1 MPSLKRH
8 LARLSAVLALL
19 AAYVPAAY
27 AAIPDSEIP
36 GNADIS
42 TIWVVGDIDMVAR
55 TFSMI
60 AMLFNSD
67 SGSMVISAIQLAILI
82 AITLMCLGAATS
94 MKLEPFKTILMIIF
108 LAFAII
114 PTTPVYVASY
124 YDQALNSNTG
134 AVRFR
139 KVDNIPVGVAWTL
152 GLFSKLGK
160 SFTEGIDTASSV
172 VPDVNWTG
180 TAAVE
185 GPVAGNLSVHGT
197 QGFFSPL
204 RTLMQLRRQFNTP
217 ENALIMTNMAIATRS
232 CGWNVRWS
240 DVSKEGFLRVLTSGH
255 QSGMTQIMVP
265 DPASGGKAIQ
275 TSMNCADAGKIIA
288 AQVLSHTTPAT
299 AQSASAAAN
308 QIVATRNMSG
318 SSGVTL
324 DSSARAVKIQTELD
338 ELPGALA
345 SQVKGSSSSNP
356 RPADVLTTA
365 YAMAKQSGTLTPNAL
380 AQYYSAGVQIDAA
393 SIQASMIFNQIA
405 NQCIGAQDASC
416 TQAAA
421 MMTDAIGTS
430 AVDAAG
436 EASIFQTLAEGFLNL
451 MLCLYIG
458 VTPLMVF
465 MIVIRGWA
473 GFKLLG
479 MYIMLAAWI
488 NAWLPIDTLIAH
500 FMQQNLMDNL
510 YKATL
515 AIMYSGTPNVV
526 LSPGFTAGLFDS
538 IQKSILTGS
547 SLMAYIPT
555 ILFFILSGSVYG
567 FAAIANRANLVGQ
580 NAIKEELEAPD
591 LHKTSVIGAERMI
604 QNAAQYGPVESME
617 DLQSNAYANS
627 PTTFNLAMTDS
638 QTETAKRVLSAQASA
653 LGTTVEQM
661 TFAHVDSDGVAT
673 SSGWVID
680 QATGQQAS
688 ARYVEAG
695 THVMADST
703 TKGIGGKVYA
713 GADGSLKLSTPG
725 AELLGYGA
733 SASAK
738 AGAMVELSANGQTS
752 DTNSTSTGSEKSEG
766 TTTSSSVTNRNGLT
780 MTATSLDSQT
790 LQQVHSQTL
799 SDLRSDMSS
808 LENAAS
814 LQQSGSSATSID
826 QKMFNEVM
834 INVDRDSQA
843 ADIQRNAAIT
853 AAEQYSDKVA
863 QTIMDAG
870 RFGGNAN
877 GALFDKL
884 MAFNAGGSDE
894 ERLAANAAMREIF
907 NHSDMQG
914 IETHKAML
922 EGRMDMLEHQKM
934 MQGQAAARINQD
946 IVPQN
951 AASLGSF
958 RQDLN
963 VGERLGGTR
972 NLGPQVGEKV
982 NSMGMTIAEQRKV
995 IEANNAMKVAAIE
1008 EKQAIEKKLRQR
1020 SSLEKIADGAAS
1032 ITHLTEESGGG
1043 LLGKTALFDD
1053 TDALNKRYA
1062 ELNKMLDNY
1071 NPNDSSKTFDGSSLE
1086 NIIGRK
1092 LTAPTADQMLDYS
1105 DQNHAPS
1112 SSGLHKTSLNAQD
1125 GGSYL
1130 PTDREGLTTLAHN
1143 KAFGGEAKNGVKT
1156 QEGVLAMAHAMEK
1169 LFDTDKQDVRFSAF
1183 NDSYHVE
1190 HRPNSTHVRGLA
1202 LDMVL
1207 DQEGKSTQALGT
1219 GHTSWMAAEHKIR
1232 DFMQQNGFGDKDYY
1246 VDYEKKGEGGAT
1258 GDHIHFNF
1266 KNQAAAERFERLAES
1281 GQVRGLG
1288 EVTSSSPTTASAAP
1302 DNAAPM
1308 SALRSLISKGEGGYN
1323 SVNLGERYGQ
1333 RAATRNLTSMTVNE
1347 IMAAQRKKEFNTV
1360 GRYQMTPPT
1369 FASGVKALGL
1379 SGNEKFTPE
1388 LQERFFSEYL
1398 IGKAGGGAALDF
1410 IKGKHNDINKA
1421 MIAMAQ
1427 EWASFPVPHAMKGHV
1442 QQVAAG
1448 QSYYHG
1454 VGNNKA
1460 HLSLSDVRAAL
1471 LHAKSTFGG
1480 A

>member
-1 MPSLKRH
+1 M
-8 LARLSAVLALL
+8 
-19 AAYVPAAY
+19 
-27 AAIPDSEIP
+27 
-36 GNADIS
+36 
-42 TIWVVGDIDMVAR
+42 
-55 TFSMI
+55 
-60 AMLFNSD
+60 
-67 SGSMVISAIQLAILI
+67 
-82 AITLMCLGAATS
+82 
-94 MKLEPFKTILMIIF
+94 
-108 LAFAII
+108 
-114 PTTPVYVASY
+114 
-124 YDQALNSNTG
+124 
-134 AVRFR
+134 
-139 KVDNIPVGVAWTL
+139 
-152 GLFSKLGK
+152 
-160 SFTEGIDTASSV
+160 
-172 VPDVNWTG
+172 
-180 TAAVE
+180 
-185 GPVAGNLSVHGT
+185 
-197 QGFFSPL
+197 
-204 RTLMQLRRQFNTP
+204 
-217 ENALIMTNMAIATRS
+217 
-232 CGWNVRWS
+232 
-240 DVSKEGFLRVLTSGH
+240 
-255 QSGMTQIMVP
+255 
-265 DPASGGKAIQ
+265 
-275 TSMNCADAGKIIA
+275 
-288 AQVLSHTTPAT
+288 
-299 AQSASAAAN
+299 
-308 QIVATRNMSG
+308 
-318 SSGVTL
+318 
-324 DSSARAVKIQTELD
+324 
-338 ELPGALA
+338 
-345 SQVKGSSSSNP
+345 
-356 RPADVLTTA
+356 TTA
-365 YAMAKQSGTLTPNAL
+365 YAMAQQSGTLTPNAL

-405 NQCIGAQDASC
+405 NQCIGAQDAAC

-488 NAWLPIDTLIAH
+488 NSWLPIDTLIAH

-555 ILFFILSGSVYG
+555 ILFFILSGSAYG

-604 QNAAQYGPVESME
+604 QNATQYGPAESME

-653 LGTTVEQM
+653 LGTTAEQM
-661 TFAHVDSDGVAT
+661 TFAHVDSNGVAT

-703 TKGIGGKVYA
+703 TQAAGGKVYA
-713 GADGSLKLSTPG
+713 GGEITAKTGLEAFGNGGGIALKGGGLVEIST
-725 AELLGYGA
+725 
-733 SASAK
+733 S
-738 AGAMVELSANGQTS
+738 GQTS
-752 DTNSTSTGSEKSEG
+752 DTSSTSTGSEKSEG

-780 MTATSLDSQT
+780 MTAASLDSQT

-877 GALFDKL
+877 GALFDRL
-884 MAFNAGGSDE
+884 MAFNAGGSDA

-946 IVPQN
+946 IDPQH
-951 AASLGSF
+951 AASVGSF

-1008 EKQAIEKKLRQR
+1008 EKQAIEKELRQR
-1020 SSLEKIADGAAS
+1020 ASWEKAGEALARGVG
-1032 ITHLTEESGGG
+1032 LT
-1043 LLGKTALFDD
+1043 KTAISDSTD
-1053 TDALNKRYA
+1053 TLNKRYA

-1086 NIIGRK
+1086 SIIGRK
-1092 LTAPTADQMLDYS
+1092 LTAPTAEQMLDYS
-1105 DQNHAPS
+1105 DQNPTPS
-1112 SSGLHKTSLNAQD
+1112 SGSLHKTSMNTPD
-1125 GGSYL
+1125 NGSYL
-1130 PTDREGLTTLAHN
+1130 STDREGLTTLARN

-1183 NDSYHVE
+1183 NDSYHVDN
-1190 HRPNSTHVRGLA
+1190 RPNSKHVRGLA

-1232 DFMQQNGFGDKDYY
+1232 DFMQQNGFSDKDYY
-1246 VDYEKKGEGGAT
+1246 VNYEKKGEGGAT

-1288 EVTSSSPTTASAAP
+1288 EVTSSSSATASASP
-1302 DNAAPM
+1302 GNAAPM

-1323 SVNLGERYGQ
+1323 SVNLGERHGQ
-1333 RAATRNLTSMTVNE
+1333 RAATRNLSGMTVNE
-1347 IMAAQRKKEFNTV
+1347 IMAAQRSKEFNAV
-1360 GRYQMTPPT
+1360 GRYQMIPST
-1369 FASGVKALGL
+1369 FASGVKALEL

-1410 IKGKHNDINKA
+1410 IKGKHNDLNKA
-1421 MIAMAQ
+1421 MVAMAK

-1442 QQVAAG
+1442 RHVAAG

-1471 LHAKSTFGG
+1471 IHAKSTFG
-1480 A
+1480 

>member
-1 MPSLKRH
+1 MPSLKRY
-8 LARLSAVLALL
+8 LNRITALAVLLVAFI
-19 AAYVPAAY
+19 PAAY

-67 SGSMVISAIQLAILI
+67 SGSMVISAVQLAILI
-82 AITLMCLGAATS
+82 AITLMCLSAATS
-94 MKLEPFKTILMIIF
+94 MKFEPFKTILMIIF

-124 YDQALNSNTG
+124 YDQALNSNAG

-160 SFTEGIDTASSV
+160 SFTEGIDTASTV
-172 VPDVNWTG
+172 LPDANWTG

-265 DPASGGKAIQ
+265 DPTGSGKAIQ

-324 DSSARAVKIQTELD
+324 DPSARAIKIQSELN
-338 ELPGALA
+338 ELPGVLA
-345 SQVKGSSSSNP
+345 TQVGSSSGSNP

-365 YAMAKQSGTLTPNAL
+365 YAMAQQSGTLTPNAL

-405 NQCIGAQDASC
+405 NQCIGAQDAAC

-465 MIVIRGWA
+465 MIVIRGWS

-488 NAWLPIDTLIAH
+488 NSWLPIDTLIAH

-510 YKATL
+510 YKSTL

-555 ILFFILSGSVYG
+555 ILFFILSGSAYG

-604 QNAAQYGPVESME
+604 QNSTQYGPAESME

-653 LGTTVEQM
+653 LGTTAEQM
-661 TFAHVDSDGVAT
+661 TFAHVDSNGVAT

-703 TKGIGGKVYA
+703 IQAAGGKVYA
-713 GADGSLKLSTPG
+713 GGEAT
-725 AELLGYGA
+725 
-733 SASAK
+733 AK
-738 AGAMVELSANGQTS
+738 AGLEAFGSGGGVALKGGGLVEISTSGQAS
-752 DTNSTSTGSEKSEG
+752 DTNSSSTGSEKSEG
-766 TTTSSSVTNRNGLT
+766 TTTSSSVTNSNGLT
-780 MTATSLDSQT
+780 MTAASLDSQT
-790 LQQVHSQTL
+790 LQEVHSQTL

-853 AAEQYSDKVA
+853 AAGQYSDKVA

-877 GALFDKL
+877 GALFDRL
-884 MAFNAGGSDE
+884 MAFNAAGSDA

-907 NHSDMQG
+907 NHSDMKG

-934 MQGQAAARINQD
+934 MQGQAASRISQD
-946 IVPQN
+946 IDPQN
-951 AASLGSF
+951 AASVGSF
-958 RQDLN
+958 RQDLG
-963 VGERLGGTR
+963 VSERLGSTR

-1008 EKQAIEKKLRQR
+1008 EKQAIEKELRQR
-1020 SSLEKIADGAAS
+1020 SSTEKLIDGLAKGVGFTSENA
-1032 ITHLTEESGGG
+1032 EG
-1043 LLGKTALFDD
+1043 LLGRTAVFAD
-1053 TDALNKRYA
+1053 TDTLNKRYA
-1062 ELNKMLDNY
+1062 ELSKMLDNY
-1071 NPNDSSKTFDGSSLE
+1071 NPNDSSKTFDGSSVE
-1086 NIIGRK
+1086 SIIGRK
-1092 LTAPTADQMLDYS
+1092 LTAPTAGQMLDYS
-1105 DQNHAPS
+1105 DQNPAS
-1112 SSGLHKTSLNAQD
+1112 SADGLQKTSMNAQEN
-1125 GGSYL
+1125 GSYL
-1130 PTDREGLTTLAHN
+1130 STGRDGLVTLARN
-1143 KAFGGEAKNGVKT
+1143 QAFGGEAKNGVKT
-1156 QEGVLAMAHAMEK
+1156 QAGVLAMAHAMEK
-1169 LFDTDKQDVRFSAF
+1169 LFDTGKQDVRFSAF
-1183 NDSYHVE
+1183 NDTYHVDK
-1190 HRPNSTHVRGLA
+1190 RPNSTHVRGLA

-1207 DQEGKSTQALGT
+1207 DKEGKSTEAIGS
-1219 GHTSWMAAEHKIR
+1219 GHTAWMAAEHKIR
-1232 DFMQQNGFGDKDYY
+1232 DFMQQNGFSDKDYY

-1266 KNQAAAERFERLAES
+1266 KNQEAAERFERLAES

-1288 EVTSSSPTTASAAP
+1288 EATSGTAMPSDATS
-1302 DNAAPM
+1302 M

-1333 RAATRNLTSMTVNE
+1333 KAATRNLTGMTVNE
-1347 IMAAQRKKEFNTV
+1347 IMAAQQRKEFNAV
-1360 GRYQMTPPT
+1360 GRYQMIPST

-1410 IKGKHNDINKA
+1410 IKGKHNDLNKA
-1421 MIAMAQ
+1421 MVAMAK

-1471 LHAKSTFGG
+1471 IHAKSTFS
-1480 A
+1480 